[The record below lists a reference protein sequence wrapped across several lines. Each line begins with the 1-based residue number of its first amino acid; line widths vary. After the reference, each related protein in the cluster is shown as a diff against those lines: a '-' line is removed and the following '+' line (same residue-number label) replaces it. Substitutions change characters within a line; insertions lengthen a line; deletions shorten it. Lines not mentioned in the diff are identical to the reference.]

1 MLDTKYQ
8 EFYNQISTKLP
19 KENIFTD
26 KLHTLAY
33 GTDASF
39 YRLIPKIVIKT
50 DNSKEVEEIIKLSN
64 EMELSI
70 TFRAAGTSL
79 SGQAISD
86 SILIITSRKFTD
98 FKLADDK
105 SHIALQPALTGAQVN
120 NLLAPYGKK
129 IGPDPASINAAMI
142 GGIAA
147 NNASGMCCGISQ
159 NSYKT
164 LKSMKL
170 IFADGTRLDTG
181 SAQSKEEFRK
191 THGFFLIALKQMA
204 SKTCEDTQLKALIEK
219 KFKIKNTCGYSI
231 NALVDFEDEFEILE
245 HLIIGSEG
253 TLAFIE
259 EITYYTVEELKDKAS
274 ALIYFKDVKE
284 ACNAVTKLKLAKEAK
299 TINVEAVELMDR
311 AGLASIEN
319 DPAMPEFIKTFNKD
333 VTALLIETRAQDDKA
348 LDFQIKELEV
358 LLEEFTVVRDIFFTK
373 DVEEYTQYWKIRKGL
388 FPAVGAVRETGT
400 TVIIEDVA
408 YPIEVLAEATLELQD
423 LFKKHG
429 YSEALIFGHALE
441 GNFHFVFTQD
451 FSIPSEVKRYDE
463 FMNDVVTSVAVK
475 YQGSLKAEHGTGR
488 NMAAFIEVEWGKTA
502 YSIMKRIKELFDPKS
517 LLNPGVIINDD
528 AQAHLKNLKGMP
540 ASNEI
545 VDKCIECGF
554 CEPTCPSNDLTLTPR
569 QRIVINREI
578 SNLERLCL
586 EDEAK
591 EYKDLY
597 QYDGIETCATCSLC
611 ASACPVNIDTGNLT
625 KHLRTE
631 QNSQRANGIANFV
644 ANNFSTTLSGMKIG
658 LSGANLAHKVLGTA
672 SMESFTDTIRSWTGG
687 KSAKWTTSMPRATSI
702 NTVFEQKE
710 SDKKVVYFPSCINR
724 TMGLSSASK
733 EEKELFETTVEL
745 LQKAGYQIIFPEN
758 LPNLCCGMP
767 FSSKGFNEAA
777 DTKSQQLQTALLN
790 ASEFGTYPI
799 LCDTSPCTKKMIES
813 FTYDLSVYEPIEF
826 ALEFLK
832 EELDFNPINE
842 AITIHSTCS
851 SREMGLDSKF
861 KQLADLCSTNVI
873 IPADVKCC
881 GFAGDRGFNFP
892 ELNKSALI
900 KLKEQTAGAKM
911 AFSTSKT
918 CEIGLSEESGL
929 DYNSIFYL
937 INQVSKAKNKSI

>member
-1 MLDTKYQ
+1 MLEGKYQ
-8 EFYNQISTKLP
+8 DFYNQIINKIS
-19 KENIFTD
+19 KEKIFTD

-50 DNSKEVEEIIKLSN
+50 DNAKEVQDIIELSN
-64 EMELSI
+64 SMDLSI
-70 TFRAAGTSL
+70 TFRAGGTSL

-86 SILIITSRKFTD
+86 SILIVTSRNFSN
-98 FKLADDK
+98 FKISPDA
-105 SHIALQPALTGAQVN
+105 SFISLQPALTGAQAN
-120 NLLAPYGKK
+120 GLLARYSKK

-164 LKSMKL
+164 LKSIKL
-170 IFADGTRLDTG
+170 IFSDGTKLDTG
-181 SAQSKEEFRK
+181 CKESKDAFRK
-191 THGFFLIALKQMA
+191 SHADFLKDLK
-204 SKTCEDTQLKALIEK
+204 SFSDDTKNNEELRARIER

-231 NALVDFEDEFEILE
+231 NALIDFDDEFEILQ

-259 EITYYTVEELKDKAS
+259 EITYYTVEDLKDKAS
-274 ALIYFKDVKE
+274 ALIYFKDMNE
-284 ACNAVTKLKLAKEAK
+284 ACRAVTKLKLARDSNQ
-299 TINVEAVELMDR
+299 IVVDAVELMDR
-311 AGLASIEN
+311 AALKSIEN
-319 DPAMPEFIKTFNKD
+319 DSAMPEYIKD
-333 VTALLIETRAQDDKA
+333 LGSEITALLIETRAINNKQ
-348 LDFQIKELEV
+348 LDIQITQIEELLKE
-358 LLEEFTVVRDIFFTK
+358 FDVVREIYFTK
-373 DVEEYTQYWKIRKGL
+373 DEHEYTLYWKIRKGL
-388 FPAVGAVRETGT
+388 FPAVGAVRVTGT

-408 YPIEVLAEATLELQD
+408 YPIECLAEATLELQD
-423 LFKKHG
+423 LFKKYG

-451 FSIPSEVKRYDE
+451 FSDSKEIKRYDE
-463 FMNDVVTSVAVK
+463 LMNEVVHSVAVK

-488 NMAAFIEVEWGKTA
+488 NMAAFIEVEWGHDA
-502 YSIMKRIKELFDPKS
+502 YIMMKKIKSLFDPKG

-528 AQAHLKNLKGMP
+528 KEAHLKNLKTLP
-540 ASNEI
+540 ATNEI

-554 CEPTCPSNDLTLTPR
+554 CEPTCPSNELTLTPR

-578 SNLERLCL
+578 SRLEAIGNHK
-586 EDEAK
+586 EAK

-611 ASACPVNIDTGNLT
+611 SSACPVKIDTGSLT
-625 KHLRTE
+625 KHLRAE
-631 QNSQRANGIANFV
+631 QASKSSKSIANFI
-644 ANNFSTTLSGMKIG
+644 ANNFSMTLKGVRFG
-658 LSGANLAHKVLGTA
+658 LHSANFIHKVLGTP
-672 SMESFTDTIRSWTGG
+672 SMETVTKTFRELSKNSLP
-687 KSAKWTTSMPRATSI
+687 KWSEVMPKGTNI
-702 NTVFEQKE
+702 NLNFEQKV

-724 TMGLSSASK
+724 SMGLNAVSK
-733 EEKELFETTVEL
+733 EEKELFDTTVEVL
-745 LQKAGYQIIFPEN
+745 LKAGYQILFPED

-767 FSSKGFNEAA
+767 FSSKGFNEASN
-777 DTKSQQLQTALLN
+777 TKSSQLEIALLN
-790 ASEFGTYPI
+790 ASEFGEYPI
-799 LCDTSPCTKKMIES
+799 LCDTSPCTKKMLES
-813 FTYDLSVYEPIEF
+813 FSHKLDVYEPIEF
-826 ALEFLK
+826 ALKFLTKDLEFTAI
-832 EELDFNPINE
+832 EEP
-842 AITIHSTCS
+842 ITIHTTCS
-851 SREMGLDSKF
+851 SRKMGLEDKF
-861 KQLADLCSTNVI
+861 KTLAQLCSTNVI

-892 ELNKSALI
+892 ELNKSALRA
-900 KLKEQTAGAKM
+900 LKEQTTGAKM

-937 INQVSKAKNKSI
+937 INKVTKTKTL

>member
-1 MLDTKYQ
+1 MLEGKYQ
-8 EFYNQISTKLP
+8 DFYTQISTQIK

-50 DNSKEVEEIIKLSN
+50 DNADEVHKIVTLAN
-64 EMELSI
+64 QMELSV

-86 SILIITSRKFTD
+86 SILIVTSRKFSD
-98 FKLADDK
+98 FRISDDK
-105 SHIALQPALTGAQVN
+105 SAISLQPALTGAQTN
-120 NLLAPYGKK
+120 NLLAPFGKK

-147 NNASGMCCGISQ
+147 NNASGMCCGIAD

-170 IFADGTRLDTG
+170 IFVDGTRLDT
-181 SAQSKEEFRK
+181 ADEESKNAFRK
-191 THGFFLIALKQMA
+191 SHSEFLAGLKNIANE
-204 SKTCEDTQLKALIEK
+204 TKADKELSDLIKK

-231 NALVDFEDEFEILE
+231 NSLVDFDDEFEILQ

-259 EITYYTVEELKDKAS
+259 EITYYTVEDLKDKAS

-284 ACNAVTKLKLAKEAK
+284 ACNAVTKIKLAREAK
-299 TINVEAVELMDR
+299 TITVDAVELMDR
-311 AGLASIEN
+311 AGLRSIEN
-319 DPAMPEFIKTFNKD
+319 DPAMPEFIKDFDEN
-333 VTALLIETRAQDDKA
+333 VTALLIETRAVNDET
-348 LDFQIKELEV
+348 LDVQIKQLEE
-358 LLEEFTVVRDIFFTK
+358 LLEEFKVERDIYFTK
-373 DVEEYTQYWKIRKGL
+373 DVAEYTLYWKIRKGL
-388 FPAVGAVRETGT
+388 FPAVGAVRKVGT

-408 YPIEVLAEATLELQD
+408 YPIESLAEATLELQA
-423 LFKKHG
+423 LFKKHN

-451 FSIPSEVKRYDE
+451 FSIQEEVDRYDA
-463 FMNDVVTSVAVK
+463 FMNDVVQSVAVK

-502 YSIMKRIKELFDPKS
+502 YSMMKRIKELFDPKG

-528 AQAHLKNLKGMP
+528 AEAHLKNLKAMP
-540 ASNEI
+540 ATNDI

-578 SNLERLCL
+578 SELKRNGK
-586 EDEAK
+586 DEEAQ
-591 EYKDLY
+591 EYLDLY

-611 ASACPVNIDTGNLT
+611 STACPVKIDTGSLT
-625 KHLRTE
+625 KHLRAE
-631 QNSQRANGIANFV
+631 QNSQRANGVANFV
-644 ANNFSTTLSGMKIG
+644 ANNFSTTLTGMKFG
-658 LSGANLAHKVLGTA
+658 LHGANLMHKLIGTA
-672 SMESFTDTIRSWTGG
+672 SMESVTDTIRDWTKG
-687 KSAKWTTSMPRATSI
+687 KSAKWSTSMPKAITI
-702 NTVFEQKE
+702 NTKFEQK
-710 SDKKVVYFPSCINR
+710 SRDKKVVYFPSCINR
-724 TMGLSSASK
+724 TMGRSSVSQ
-733 EEKELFETTVEL
+733 EEKELFDVTVEL
-745 LQKAGYQIIFPEN
+745 LQKAQYEIIFPED
-758 LPNLCCGMP
+758 LGNLCCGMP
-767 FSSKGFNEAA
+767 FSSKGFNDASKQ
-777 DTKSQQLQTALLN
+777 KSQELEKALN
-790 ASEFGTYPI
+790 KASKNGEYPV
-799 LCDTSPCTKKMIES
+799 LCDTSPCTKKMMES
-813 FTYDLSVYEPIEF
+813 FESDINIYEPIEF
-826 ALEFLK
+826 ALEFLAK
-832 EELDFNPINE
+832 DLEFTAINE
-842 AITIHSTCS
+842 PITIHTTCS
-851 SREMGLDSKF
+851 SRKMGLEAKF
-861 KQLADLCSTNVI
+861 KELASLCSTEVI
-873 IPADVKCC
+873 IPADVQCC

-892 ELNKSALI
+892 ELNKSALRS
-900 KLKEQTAGAKM
+900 LKTQTAGAKM

-918 CEIGLSEESGL
+918 CEIGLSDESGL

-937 INQVSKAKNKSI
+937 VNKVTKSKNL

>member
-1 MLDTKYQ
+1 MLEGKYQ
-8 EFYNQISTKLP
+8 DFYNEVSKVIDAKNL
-19 KENIFTD
+19 FTD

-50 DNSKEVEEIIKLSN
+50 DNAKEVEEILKLSN
-64 EMELSI
+64 AMELSV

-86 SILIITSRKFTD
+86 SILIVTSRNFRD
-98 FKLADDK
+98 FRISDDK
-105 SHIALQPALTGAQVN
+105 SAITLQPALTGQEVN

-170 IFADGTRLDTG
+170 IFADGTKLDTACEESKQAFRISHKDLVEG
-181 SAQSKEEFRK
+181 LEKIANETKSDEELSA
-191 THGFFLIALKQMA
+191 LIA
-204 SKTCEDTQLKALIEK
+204 K

-231 NALVDFEDEFEILE
+231 NALIDFDDVFEVLQ

-259 EITYYTVEELKDKAS
+259 EITYETVEDLKDKAS

-284 ACNAVTKLKLAKEAK
+284 ACNAVTKIKLAREAK
-299 TINVEAVELMDR
+299 TITVDAVELMDR

-319 DPAMPEFIKTFNKD
+319 DPAMPEYIKDFDEN
-333 VTALLIETRAQDDKA
+333 VTALLIETRAINDES
-348 LDFQIKELEV
+348 LNVQIKELEE
-358 LLEEFTVVRDIFFTK
+358 LLEEFEVVRDIYFTK
-373 DVEEYTQYWKIRKGL
+373 DVAEYTLYWKIRKGL
-388 FPAVGAVRETGT
+388 FPAVGAVREVGT

-408 YPIEVLAEATLELQD
+408 YPIEVLAEATLELQA

-451 FSIPSEVKRYDE
+451 FSIESEVKRYDE
-463 FMNDVVTSVAVK
+463 FMNDVVSSVAVK

-502 YSIMKRIKELFDPKS
+502 YSMMKRIKEVFDPKG

-528 AQAHLKNLKGMP
+528 AEAHLKNLKAMP
-540 ASNEI
+540 ATNEL
-545 VDKCIECGF
+545 VDTCIECGF
-554 CEPTCPSNDLTLTPR
+554 CEPTCPSNDITLTPR

-578 SNLERLCL
+578 SKLEREGNLE
-586 EDEAK
+586 EAK

-611 ASACPVNIDTGNLT
+611 STACPVKIDTGSLT
-625 KHLRTE
+625 KHLRAE
-631 QNSQRANGIANFV
+631 QVSPRADKVASFV
-644 ANNFSTTLSGMKIG
+644 ANNFSATLKGMKFG
-658 LSGANLAHKVLGTA
+658 LSGANLLHKMIGTP
-672 SMESFTDTIRSWTGG
+672 SMEGFTSSMRDLTKGNLPKW
-687 KSAKWTTSMPRATSI
+687 SASLPRPTSI
-702 NTVFEQKE
+702 DTNFEQKLV
-710 SDKKVVYFPSCINR
+710 DKKVVYFPSCINR
-724 TMGLSSASK
+724 TMGRDSK
-733 EEKELFETTVEL
+733 TTVEEELFDVTVRL
-745 LQKAGYQIIFPEN
+745 LQKAGYQILFPEN
-758 LPNLCCGMP
+758 MDGLCCGMP
-767 FSSKGFNEAA
+767 FSSKGFNKQAKQ
-777 DTKSQQLQTALLN
+777 KSDELEHALQEVSN
-790 ASEFGTYPI
+790 FGEYPV
-799 LCDTSPCTKKMIES
+799 LCDTSPCTKKMLES
-813 FTYDLSVYEPIEF
+813 FDGKMKIYEPIEF
-826 ALEFLK
+826 TLDVLK
-832 EELDFNPINE
+832 ENLDFTQMDEP
-842 AITIHSTCS
+842 ITIHTTCS
-851 SREMGLDSKF
+851 SRKMGLHEKF
-861 KQLADLCSTNVI
+861 IELAKMCSTNVI
-873 IPADVKCC
+873 VPENVKCC

-892 ELNKSALI
+892 ELNQSALRF
-900 KLKEQTAGAKM
+900 LKDDVKEAKY

-918 CEIGLSEESGL
+918 CEIGLSETSGL

-937 INQVSKAKNKSI
+937 IDKCTISKNK

>member
-1 MLDTKYQ
+1 MLDSKYQ
-8 EFYNQISTKLP
+8 KFYDEIVKKIK
-19 KENIFTD
+19 KEKIFTD

-50 DNSKEVEEIIKLSN
+50 DNAKEVQDIIELSHSMN
-64 EMELSI
+64 LSI

-86 SILIITSRKFTD
+86 SILIITSRNFSN
-98 FKLADDK
+98 FKISPDA
-105 SHIALQPALTGAQVN
+105 SFISLQPALTGAQVN
-120 NLLAPYGKK
+120 GLLARYSKK

-170 IFADGTRLDTG
+170 IFADGAKLDTG
-181 SAQSKEEFRK
+181 CQESKDAFRK
-191 THGFFLIALKQMA
+191 THGDFLKDLKSFSTETKNNEPLRA
-204 SKTCEDTQLKALIEK
+204 KIER

-231 NALVDFEDEFEILE
+231 NALIDFEDEFEILE

-259 EITYYTVEELKDKAS
+259 EITYYTVEDLKDKAS
-274 ALIYFKDVKE
+274 SLIYFKDIKE
-284 ACNAVTKLKLAKEAK
+284 ACSAVTKLKLAKEAN

-319 DPAMPEFIKTFNKD
+319 DPAMPAFIKDFDEN
-333 VTALLIETRAQDDKA
+333 VTALLIETRAISDAQ
-348 LDFQIKELEV
+348 LDIQTAQIEELLKE
-358 LLEEFTVVRDIFFTK
+358 FSVVRDIYFTK
-373 DVEEYTQYWKIRKGL
+373 DVAEYTLYWKIRKGL
-388 FPAVGAVRETGT
+388 FPAVGAVRVTGT

-408 YPIEVLAEATLELQD
+408 YPIECLADATLELQD

-451 FSIPSEVKRYDE
+451 FSDAKEVKRYDD
-463 FMNDVVTSVAVK
+463 FMNDVVHSVAVK

-488 NMAAFIEVEWGKTA
+488 NMAAFIEVEWGHDA
-502 YSIMKRIKELFDPKS
+502 YVMMKKIKSLFDPKG

-528 AQAHLKNLKGMP
+528 KEAHLKNLKTLP
-540 ASNEI
+540 ATNEI

-578 SNLERLCL
+578 SRLESIGNTK
-586 EDEAK
+586 EAK

-611 ASACPVNIDTGNLT
+611 STACPVKIDTGNLT

-631 QNSQRANGIANFV
+631 QISNNGKSIANFV
-644 ANNFSTTLSGMKIG
+644 ANNFSTTLKGVRFG
-658 LSGANLAHKVLGTA
+658 LSSANLVHKVLGTP
-672 SMESFTDTIRSWTGG
+672 SMETFTQTLRNLSKNSIPKW
-687 KSAKWTTSMPRATSI
+687 SAVMPKATNI
-702 NTVFEQKE
+702 NLHFEQKI

-724 TMGLSSASK
+724 SMGLNAVSK
-733 EEKELFETTVEL
+733 EEKELFDTTVEL
-745 LQKAGYQIIFPEN
+745 LLKAGYQILFPEN
-758 LPNLCCGMP
+758 LSNLCCGMP
-767 FSSKGFNEAA
+767 FSSKGFNEASN
-777 DTKSQQLQTALLN
+777 TKSSQLEEALLN
-790 ASEFGTYPI
+790 VSEFGTYPI
-799 LCDTSPCTKKMIES
+799 LCDTSPCTKKMMES
-813 FTYDLSVYEPIEF
+813 FSHKLDIYEPIEF
-826 ALEFLK
+826 ALKFLTNDLEFT
-832 EELDFNPINE
+832 PTNE
-842 AITIHSTCS
+842 SITIHTTCS
-851 SREMGLDSKF
+851 SRKMGLEDKF
-861 KQLADLCSTNVI
+861 KTLAQLCSTNVI

-892 ELNKSALI
+892 ELNKSAL
-900 KLKEQTAGAKM
+900 KHLKEQTAGAKM

-937 INQVSKAKNKSI
+937 INKVTKSKTL

>member
-1 MLDTKYQ
+1 MLDAKYQ
-8 EFYNQISTKLP
+8 KFYDHISSEIS

-50 DNSKEVEEIIKLSN
+50 DNSDEVLKIVKLAN
-64 EMELSI
+64 EMELSV

-86 SILIITSRKFTD
+86 SILIVTSRKFSD
-98 FKLADDK
+98 FKIADDK
-105 SHIALQPALTGAQVN
+105 SAISLQPALTGAQTN
-120 NLLAPYGKK
+120 NLLAPFGKK

-147 NNASGMCCGISQ
+147 NNASGMCCGIAD

-170 IFADGTRLDTG
+170 IFIDGTRLDT
-181 SAQSKEEFRK
+181 SDEESKKAFKASHGEF
-191 THGFFLIALKQMA
+191 LK
-204 SKTCEDTQLKALIEK
+204 ELKAIADETKADEELSALIKK

-231 NALVDFEDEFEILE
+231 NSLVDFNDEFEILQ

-259 EITYYTVEELKDKAS
+259 EITYYTVEDLKDKAS

-284 ACNAVTKLKLAKEAK
+284 ACNAVTKIKLAREAK
-299 TINVEAVELMDR
+299 TITVDAVELMDR
-311 AGLASIEN
+311 AGLRSIEN
-319 DPAMPEFIKTFNKD
+319 DPAMPEFIKHFNDD
-333 VTALLIETRAQDDKA
+333 VTALLIETRAVDDET
-348 LDFQIKELEV
+348 LDVQITQLEA
-358 LLEEFTVVRDIFFTK
+358 LLEEFEVERDIYFTK
-373 DVEEYTQYWKIRKGL
+373 DVAEYTLYWKIRKGL
-388 FPAVGAVRETGT
+388 FPAVGAVRKVGT

-408 YPIEVLAEATLELQD
+408 YPIECLAEATLELQA

-429 YSEALIFGHALE
+429 YKEALIFGHALE

-451 FSIPSEVKRYDE
+451 FSDEREVKRYDE
-463 FMNDVVTSVAVK
+463 FMNDVVQSVAVK

-488 NMAAFIEVEWGKTA
+488 NMAAFIEVEWGRTA
-502 YSIMKRIKELFDPKS
+502 YSMMKRIKELFDPKG

-528 AQAHLKNLKGMP
+528 AEAHLKNLKAMP
-540 ASNEI
+540 ATNEI

-578 SNLERLCL
+578 SRLER
-586 EDEAK
+586 EGKTEEAQ

-611 ASACPVNIDTGNLT
+611 STACPVKIDTGSLT
-625 KHLRTE
+625 KHLRAE
-631 QNSQRANGIANFV
+631 QNGPRANGVANFV
-644 ANNFSTTLSGMKIG
+644 ANNFSTTLSGMRFG
-658 LSGANLAHKVLGTA
+658 LHAANFAHFVVGTA
-672 SMESFTDTIRSWTGG
+672 SMETMAQTVREWTNG
-687 KSAKWTTSMPRATSI
+687 KTAKWSPAMPKAISI
-702 NTVFEQKE
+702 NQHFEQKS

-724 TMGLSSASK
+724 TMGLSSMSK
-733 EEKELFETTVEL
+733 EEKQLFDVTVEL
-745 LQKAGYQIIFPEN
+745 LQKAGFEIVFPQN
-758 LPNLCCGMP
+758 LGDLCCGMP
-767 FSSKGFNEAA
+767 FSSKGFNDAA
-777 DTKSQQLQTALLN
+777 NTKSAQLEEALLE
-790 ASEFGTYPI
+790 ASEYGAYPI
-799 LCDTSPCTKKMIES
+799 LCDTSPCTKKMMES
-813 FTYDLSVYEPIEF
+813 FTNELDIYEPIEF
-826 ALEFLK
+826 ALDILA
-832 EELDFNPINE
+832 EELNFAPIND
-842 AITIHSTCS
+842 AITIHTTCS
-851 SREMGLDSKF
+851 SRKMGLEDKF
-861 KQLADLCSTNVI
+861 KKLASMCSNNVI

-892 ELNKSALI
+892 ELNKSALVN
-900 KLKEQTAGAKM
+900 LKAQTAGAKM

-918 CEIGLSEESGL
+918 CEIGLSDESGL

-937 INQVSKAKNKSI
+937 VNQVTTSKNS

>member
-1 MLDTKYQ
+1 MLEGKYQ
-8 EFYNQISTKLP
+8 DFYNQISTQIK

-50 DNSKEVEEIIKLSN
+50 DNADEVHSIVTLANQMNLSV
-64 EMELSI
+64 

-86 SILIITSRKFTD
+86 SILIITSRKFSD
-98 FKLADDK
+98 FRISDDK
-105 SHIALQPALTGAQVN
+105 TEISLQPALTGAQTN
-120 NLLAPYGKK
+120 NLLAPFGKK

-170 IFADGTRLDTG
+170 IFVDGARLDT
-181 SAQSKEEFRK
+181 ACEESKEAFRK
-191 THGFFLIALKQMA
+191 SHAEFLAGLKNIAQETKDDKEL
-204 SKTCEDTQLKALIEK
+204 TTLIKK

-231 NALVDFEDEFEILE
+231 NSLVDFDDEFEILQ

-259 EITYYTVEELKDKAS
+259 EITYYTVEDLKDKAS

-284 ACNAVTKLKLAKEAK
+284 ACNAVTKLKLARDAK
-299 TINVEAVELMDR
+299 TIVVDAVELMDR

-319 DPAMPEFIKTFNKD
+319 DPAMPDFIKDFDEN
-333 VTALLIETRAQDDKA
+333 VTALLVETRAIND
-348 LDFQIKELEV
+348 KELDVQISQLEE
-358 LLEEFTVVRDIFFTK
+358 LLEEFDVVRDIYFTK
-373 DVEEYTQYWKIRKGL
+373 DVAEYTLYWKIRKGL
-388 FPAVGAVRETGT
+388 FPAVGAVRKVGT

-408 YPIEVLAEATLELQD
+408 YPIESLAEATLELQA

-429 YSEALIFGHALE
+429 YKEALIFGHALE

-451 FSIPSEVKRYDE
+451 FSDEREVKRYDE
-463 FMNDVVTSVAVK
+463 FMNDVVDSVAVK

-488 NMAAFIEVEWGKTA
+488 NMAAFIEVEWGRTA
-502 YSIMKRIKELFDPKS
+502 YSMMKRIKDLFDPKG

-528 AQAHLKNLKGMP
+528 AQAHLKNLKAMP
-540 ASNEI
+540 ATNDL

-578 SNLERLCL
+578 SQLKRAG
-586 EDEAK
+586 EDEEAQ
-591 EYKDLY
+591 EYLDLY

-611 ASACPVNIDTGNLT
+611 SSACPVKIDTGSLT
-625 KHLRTE
+625 KYLRAE
-631 QNSQRANGIANFV
+631 QNSPRANGVANFV
-644 ANNFSTTLSGMKIG
+644 ANNFSTTLTGMKVG
-658 LSGANLAHKVLGTA
+658 LHGANLMHKLVGTS
-672 SMESFTDTIRSWTGG
+672 SMESITNTIRDWTKG
-687 KSAKWTTSMPRATSI
+687 KSAKWTTSMPKAITI
-702 NTVFEQKE
+702 DTKFEQKAR
-710 SDKKVVYFPSCINR
+710 DKKVVYFPSCINR
-724 TMGLSSASK
+724 TMGRSSVSK
-733 EEKELFETTVEL
+733 EEKELFDTTVEL
-745 LQKAGYQIIFPEN
+745 LQKADYEIIFPEN
-758 LPNLCCGMP
+758 LGNLCCGMP
-767 FSSKGFNEAA
+767 FSSKGFNDASKQ
-777 DTKSQQLQTALLN
+777 KSQELEKALN
-790 ASEFGTYPI
+790 KASKNGTYPV
-799 LCDTSPCTKKMIES
+799 LCDTSPCTKKMMES
-813 FTYDLSVYEPIEF
+813 FENKIDIYEPIEF
-826 ALEFLK
+826 ALEFLAK
-832 EELDFNPINE
+832 DLEFTPIDE
-842 AITIHSTCS
+842 PITIHTTCS
-851 SREMGLDSKF
+851 SRKMGLEGKF
-861 KQLADLCSTNVI
+861 KELANLCSTNVI
-873 IPADVKCC
+873 IPADVQCC

-892 ELNKSALI
+892 ELNKSALRN
-900 KLKEQTAGAKM
+900 LKVQTAGAKM

-918 CEIGLSEESGL
+918 CEIGLSDESGL

-937 INQVSKAKNKSI
+937 INKVTTAKNS

>member
-1 MLDTKYQ
+1 MLEGKYQ
-8 EFYNQISTKLP
+8 DFYNQIINKISK
-19 KENIFTD
+19 KKIFTD

-50 DNSKEVEEIIKLSN
+50 DNAKEVQDIIELSN
-64 EMELSI
+64 SMNLSI

-86 SILIITSRKFTD
+86 SILIITSRNFSN
-98 FKLADDK
+98 FKIADDV
-105 SHIALQPALTGAQVN
+105 SYISLQPALTGAQVN
-120 NLLAPYGKK
+120 GLLARYSKK

-170 IFADGTRLDTG
+170 IFGDGSKLDTG
-181 SAQSKEEFRK
+181 CQESKDSFRK
-191 THGFFLIALKQMA
+191 THADFLKDLKTF
-204 SKTCEDTQLKALIEK
+204 SDDTKNNEELRAKIER
-219 KFKIKNTCGYSI
+219 KFKIKNTCGYSL
-231 NALVDFEDEFEILE
+231 NALIDFSDEFEILE

-259 EITYYTVEELKDKAS
+259 EITYYTVEDLKDKAS
-274 ALIYFKDVKE
+274 SLIYFKDMNE
-284 ACNAVTKLKLAKEAK
+284 ACSAVTKLKLAKDANK
-299 TINVEAVELMDR
+299 INVEAVELMDR
-311 AGLASIEN
+311 AGLKSIEN
-319 DPAMPEFIKTFNKD
+319 DPAMPSFIKDLDEN
-333 VTALLIETRAQDDKA
+333 VTALLIETRAISDEQ
-348 LDFQIKELEV
+348 LDIQTAQIEELLKE
-358 LLEEFTVVRDIFFTK
+358 FSVVRDIYFTK
-373 DVEEYTQYWKIRKGL
+373 DVAEYTLYWKIRKGL
-388 FPAVGAVRETGT
+388 FPAVGAVRVTGT

-408 YPIEVLAEATLELQD
+408 YPIECLAEATLELQE

-451 FSIPSEVKRYDE
+451 FSDPKEIKRYDDL
-463 FMNDVVTSVAVK
+463 MNEVVHSVAVK

-488 NMAAFIEVEWGKTA
+488 NMAAFIEVEWGYDA
-502 YSIMKRIKELFDPKS
+502 YIMMKKIKNLFDPKG

-528 AQAHLKNLKGMP
+528 AQAHLKNLKTLP
-540 ASNEI
+540 ATNEI

-554 CEPTCPSNDLTLTPR
+554 CEPTCPSNELTLTPR

-578 SNLERLCL
+578 SRLESIGN
-586 EDEAK
+586 DKEAR

-611 ASACPVNIDTGNLT
+611 STACPVKIDTGSLT
-625 KHLRTE
+625 KHLRAE
-631 QNSQRANGIANFV
+631 QISNTGKSIANFV
-644 ANNFSTTLSGMKIG
+644 ANNFSTTLKGIRFG
-658 LSGANLAHKVLGTA
+658 LHSANFIHKVLGTP
-672 SMESFTDTIRSWTGG
+672 SMETMTKTFRDLSSSIP
-687 KSAKWTTSMPRATSI
+687 KWSVTMPIGTNI
-702 NTVFEQKE
+702 NLNFEQKV

-724 TMGLSSASK
+724 SMGLNAVSK
-733 EEKELFETTVEL
+733 EEKQLFDTTVEL
-745 LQKAGYQIIFPEN
+745 LLKAGYQILFPED

-767 FSSKGFNEAA
+767 FSSKGFDEAA
-777 DTKSQQLQTALLN
+777 HTKSSQLELALLN
-790 ASEFGTYPI
+790 ASEFGEYPI
-799 LCDTSPCTKKMIES
+799 LCDTSPCTKKMMES
-813 FTYDLSVYEPIEF
+813 FSHKLDIFEPIEF
-826 ALEFLK
+826 ALQFLTKDLEFTA
-832 EELDFNPINE
+832 INE
-842 AITIHSTCS
+842 PITIHTTCS
-851 SREMGLDSKF
+851 SRKMGLEDKF
-861 KQLADLCSTNVI
+861 KTLASLCSTNVI
-873 IPADVKCC
+873 VPADVKCC

-892 ELNKSALI
+892 ELNKSALRA
-900 KLKEQTAGAKM
+900 LKEQTKDAKM

-937 INQVSKAKNKSI
+937 INKVTKAKN